1 MDVKRHLAR
10 LFAHLAWANGEVLR
24 GLRTNPGSDPQA
36 LEYFAHV
43 LGAEHVWMARINE
56 RVPAVA
62 VWPAL
67 TLDECESLSS
77 ANVAG
82 FEAFLGALDGDV
94 LSREV
99 TYRNSAGREFT
110 SSYADILTHVALH
123 GTYHR
128 GQVSLMMRRGG
139 GEPAPTDFIAFTRG
153 APTATRA
160 DAR

>member
-1 MDVKRHLAR
+1 MDLKQHLAR
-10 LFAHLAWANGEVLR
+10 LLAHLAWANGEVLR
-24 GLRTNPGSDPQA
+24 GLRTNAGSDPQA

-43 LGAEHVWMARINE
+43 LGAEHVWMARISA
-56 RVPAVA
+56 RAPTVA

-67 TLDECESLSS
+67 TLDECEALSAAS
-77 ANVAG
+77 VAALD
-82 FEAFLGALDGDV
+82 AFLGTLDGEG
-94 LSREV
+94 LMREV

-110 SSYADILTHVALH
+110 SSHLDILTHVAMH

-139 GEPAPTDFIAFTRG
+139 GEPVPTDFIAFTRG

>member
-1 MDVKRHLAR
+1 
-10 LFAHLAWANGEVLR
+10 
-24 GLRTNPGSDPQA
+24 
-36 LEYFAHV
+36 
-43 LGAEHVWMARINE
+43 MARISA
-56 RVPAVA
+56 RAPTVA

-67 TLDECESLSS
+67 TLDECEALSAAS
-77 ANVAG
+77 VAALD
-82 FEAFLGALDGDV
+82 AFLGTLDGEG
-94 LSREV
+94 LMREV

-110 SSYADILTHVALH
+110 SSHLDILTHVAMH

-139 GEPAPTDFIAFTRG
+139 GEPVPTDFIAFTRG